1 MMHLD
6 QQSRWRSW
14 MRILAVTIQSAPA
27 SAPLIG
33 SVGSG
38 VSAPCHAAMEGRTS
52 LTIEL
57 KATSKRGRSN
67 EITD

>member
-1 MMHLD
+1 
-6 QQSRWRSW
+6 
-14 MRILAVTIQSAPA
+14 
-27 SAPLIG
+27 
-33 SVGSG
+33 
-38 VSAPCHAAMEGRTS
+38 MEGRTS